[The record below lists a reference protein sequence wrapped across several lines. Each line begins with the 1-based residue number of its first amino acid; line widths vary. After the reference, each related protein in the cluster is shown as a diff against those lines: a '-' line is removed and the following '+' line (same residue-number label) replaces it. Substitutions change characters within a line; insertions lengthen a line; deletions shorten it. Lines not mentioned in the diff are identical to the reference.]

1 MIAQADEAVDLEDD
15 GLTVEEACKRF
26 KGMRF
31 EPMGPTSNPD
41 IPEASS
47 IIDYIAR
54 YLEITYGTP
63 RR

>member
-1 MIAQADEAVDLEDD
+1 MAMQYGLTIEEAV
-15 GLTVEEACKRF
+15 KRF

-31 EPMGPTSNPD
+31 EPMGPTNNPD
-41 IPEASS
+41 IPETSS

-54 YLEITYGTP
+54 YLELNYGSS